1 MRAARLLEGRT
12 NLSVEE
18 MAEPELRPGC
28 AIVRIETVF
37 MTPYMASLIDGS
49 GGFETP
55 SRPFTP
61 GMDAIGT
68 IERVAD
74 DVRGLAVG
82 DKVYCDSYIEAA
94 RADGNG
100 AYVFAGCFAI
110 SANAAA
116 LLAQWPNGALATH
129 MILPAACLTP
139 VEPALAR
146 TSAETLC
153 RLGWIGTA
161 HAAFEKAHFRPGQSV
176 AVLGATGLI
185 GVSAILVALAM
196 GAARIVAV
204 GRAAERLAAFNGLDP
219 RIETATAPPGAE
231 DPVDLVVSAMTG
243 DDPHPLEASLL
254 GLKRFG
260 SLVVPATMETA
271 PRIAG
276 LVTRDIT
283 LRGSLWFSR
292 ATPARLVRLIA
303 SGVLPLDAIRSHT
316 YPLDEVGAAI
326 AHCAKAVAPFEQV
339 VVCP

>member
-1 MRAARLLEGRT
+1 MRAARLLEGRV

-18 MAEPELRPGC
+18 APDPELLPGC

-37 MTPYMASLIDGS
+37 ITPYMASLVDGS

-55 SRPFTP
+55 PRPFTP

-74 DVRGLAVG
+74 DVRDLGVG
-82 DKVYCDSYIEAA
+82 DRVYCDSYIEAP
-94 RADGNG
+94 RADGDG
-100 AYVFAGCFAI
+100 DYVFAGCFEI
-110 SANAAA
+110 SANSGP

-129 MILPAACLTP
+129 LVLPAECLTP
-139 VEPALAR
+139 VELALAR

-161 HAAFEKAHFRPGQSV
+161 YAAFEKTHFQPGQSA
-176 AVLGATGLI
+176 AVLGATGLL
-185 GVSAILVALAM
+185 GVSAVLVALAM
-196 GAARIVAV
+196 GAYRVVAV
-204 GRAAERLAAFNGLDP
+204 GRSAERLAAFDGLDP
-219 RIETATAPPGAE
+219 RIETATAPPGPD
-231 DPVDLVVSAMTG
+231 DPVDLVVNAMDGG
-243 DDPHPLEASLL
+243 DPDLLEGSLL

-260 SLVVPATMETA
+260 SLVVPATMETP
-271 PRIAG
+271 PRVSG

-283 LRGSLWFSR
+283 VRGSLWFSR

-303 SGVLPLDAIRSHT
+303 SGQLSVDGLRSHT
-316 YPLDEVGAAI
+316 YSLDEVGVAI
-326 AHCAKAVAPFEQV
+326 DHSAKAVPPFEQV

>member
-1 MRAARLLEGRT
+1 MRAARLLEGRV

-18 MAEPELRPGC
+18 APDPELLPGC

-37 MTPYMASLIDGS
+37 ITPYMASLVDGS

-55 SRPFTP
+55 PRPFTP

-74 DVRGLAVG
+74 DVCDLGVG
-82 DKVYCDSYIEAA
+82 DRVYCDSYIEAP
-94 RADGNG
+94 RAGGDGD
-100 AYVFAGCFAI
+100 YVFAGCFEI
-110 SANAAA
+110 SANSGP

-129 MILPAACLTP
+129 LVLPAECLTP
-139 VEPALAR
+139 VELALAR

-161 HAAFEKAHFRPGQSV
+161 YAAFEKTHFQPGQSA
-176 AVLGATGLI
+176 AVLGATGLL
-185 GVSAILVALAM
+185 GVSAVLVALAM
-196 GAARIVAV
+196 GAYRVAV
-204 GRAAERLAAFNGLDP
+204 GRSAERLAAFDGLDP
-219 RIETATAPPGAE
+219 RIETATAPPGPD
-231 DPVDLVVSAMTG
+231 DPVDLVVNAMDGG
-243 DDPHPLEASLL
+243 DPDLLEGSLL

-260 SLVVPATMETA
+260 SLVVPATMETP
-271 PRIAG
+271 PRVSG

-283 LRGSLWFSR
+283 VRGSLWFSR

-303 SGVLPLDAIRSHT
+303 SGQLSVDGLRSHT
-316 YPLDEVGAAI
+316 YSLDEVGAAI
-326 AHCAKAVAPFEQV
+326 DHSAKAVPPFEQV